1 MSVART
7 ANASSLL
14 RMLSSPRARRPF
26 ETVRSQVRTLRPEP
40 LLVGGRPV
48 DRRHRNI
55 VHAQIGRQLPPVVH
69 QVVHYVAVDVP
80 LRLAP
85 HGTAAVLERPR
96 LGEPGIARGREGRA
110 SSLHVAVEQ
119 LQDLLAA
126 FQNDGPERRSSRR
139 GDIELV
145 QGHGVQRP
153 AGQLGE
159 QRREPTERHRLRVR
173 LPGRLA
179 GGHTLERAAGRRH
192 LFVELGDQRL
202 GNGHGSPP
210 SDRAAKL
217 SAAPPPVARQPQRRP
232 RRTFQRTHGVRLM
245 LQNALVL
252 FGLAGFGLAGALHAQ
267 TREATPRLTGKP
279 SDAALRRALTPLQY
293 DVTQNAAT
301 EPAFHNEYW
310 DNHRPGIYV
319 DVVSGEP
326 LFSSLDKFDSG
337 TGWPSFT
344 RPLEPENIT
353 TRTDHVLFMRRT
365 EVRSRLADSHLGHVF
380 ADGPAPTG
388 LRSCMNSASLRFV
401 PVERLD
407 AAGYGK
413 YLPLIEKAGAK

>member
-1 MSVART
+1 MLARAT
-7 ANASSLL
+7 HYFFFQAEDGIRDL
-14 RMLSSPRARRPF
+14 
-26 ETVRSQVRTLRPEP
+26 TVT
-40 LLVGGRPV
+40 
-48 DRRHRNI
+48 
-55 VHAQIGRQLPPVVH
+55 
-69 QVVHYVAVDVP
+69 
-80 LRLAP
+80 
-85 HGTAAVLERPR
+85 
-96 LGEPGIARGREGRA
+96 
-110 SSLHVAVEQ
+110 
-119 LQDLLAA
+119 
-126 FQNDGPERRSSRR
+126 
-139 GDIELV
+139 
-145 QGHGVQRP
+145 GVQTCALPICP

-210 SDRAAKL
+210 SYPAAKL
-217 SAAPPPVARQPQRRP
+217 SAAPPAVARQPQRRP
-232 RRTFQRTHGVRLM
+232 RRTFQRAHGVRLM

-344 RPLEPENIT
+344 RPLEQASV
-353 TRTDHVLFMRRT
+353 RQHTD
-365 EVRSRLADSHLGHVF
+365 RS
-380 ADGPAPTG
+380 
-388 LRSCMNSASLRFV
+388 N
-401 PVERLD
+401 
-407 AAGYGK
+407 
-413 YLPLIEKAGAK
+413 